1 MHLLDGWQLCV
12 CMIISTTT
20 LLASDGEN
28 NTLSR
33 LWFSNFSVLWTVY
46 VPQILVEILIPIV
59 MILGCAFFSRQLG
72 LKGEALMI
80 GLVPL

>member
-1 MHLLDGWQLCV
+1 MDGNYVFAWSSLPLHCWPL
-12 CMIISTTT
+12 IE
-20 LLASDGEN
+20 GEN
-28 NTLSR
+28 NALSR
-33 LWFSNFSVLWTVY
+33 QWLSNFSVLWTVY

-72 LKGEALMI
+72 LKGEALMM